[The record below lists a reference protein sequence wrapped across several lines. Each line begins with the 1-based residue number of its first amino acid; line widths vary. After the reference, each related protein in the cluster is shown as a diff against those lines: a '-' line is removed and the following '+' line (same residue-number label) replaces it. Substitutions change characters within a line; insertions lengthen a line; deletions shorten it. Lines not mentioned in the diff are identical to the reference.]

1 MKGVRGFLRAIKDEK
16 GFNLMEVALA
26 MVLIGGLAV
35 LYLSYL
41 ATGSRAI
48 IIADERATAESLAR
62 AQLEYVRQQ
71 DYINYSE
78 DPHDVYLLISTPAD
92 YIVELSVTPFDPETG
107 DPYSQS
113 GGVFDQDVGIQD
125 IAVLVKHIIGG
136 ETKDIF
142 TLDGY
147 RAYRQ

>member
-1 MKGVRGFLRAIKDEK
+1 
-16 GFNLMEVALA
+16 
-26 MVLIGGLAV
+26 
-35 LYLSYL
+35 
-41 ATGSRAI
+41 
-48 IIADERATAESLAR
+48 
-62 AQLEYVRQQ
+62 
-71 DYINYSE
+71 
-78 DPHDVYLLISTPAD
+78 
-92 YIVELSVTPFDPETG
+92 VELSVTPFDPETG

-125 IAVLVKHIIGG
+125 IAVLVKHTVGE